1 LTLKA
6 SDQFL
11 LLLLRYSMHFVAD
24 MIYEDSKSKEKIFS
38 HWARCKIEK
47 ETESGALEEIKSRY
61 QQMKVAIGSTYVFTD
76 LARYCLNNKERN
88 LINLALQLIELEPH
102 PARRA
107 IVFLFIFLTKK

>member
-76 LARYCLNNKERN
+76 LARYCL
-88 LINLALQLIELEPH
+88 QLIELEPH

>member
-1 LTLKA
+1 
-6 SDQFL
+6 
-11 LLLLRYSMHFVAD
+11 MHFVAD
-24 MIYEDSKSKEKIFS
+24 MIYEDSKSKERIFG

-47 ETESGALEEIKSRY
+47 ETEAGALEEIKNRY

-76 LARYCLNNKERN
+76 LARYCLSNKERN

-107 IVFLFIFLTKK
+107 IVFLFIFLTKKEPQSVDKLLEYA